1 MILEVGDQSKCSRG
15 SEEMAIIHACKF
27 PCYVSRIS
35 PAKNYPKDD
44 PRYLWV
50 EDDHDLYLYIID
62 PPKPLFQIESIYK
75 TLAFGEGRQKILVH
89 CNQGQSRSVALAI
102 LLWSFYGDKH
112 DSFEEAKKDFEDTHP
127 DYPVTPNR
135 GIQEFLTTNW
145 NNINNHDIPTI
156 RESSKNLEANEK
168 TPTRYCKQK

>member
-1 MILEVGDQSKCSRG
+1 MFLEIGGQSTCKRG
-15 SEEMAIIHACKF
+15 SEEQAVIHACKF
-27 PCYVSRIS
+27 PCYTSRIS
-35 PAKNYPKDD
+35 PTKSYPKDN

-50 EDDHDLYLYIID
+50 EDDHDLYLNIID
-62 PPKPLFQIESIYK
+62 PPTKPLFQIESIYK
-75 TLAFGEGRQKILVH
+75 VLAFGEGRQSILVH

-102 LLWSFYGDKH
+102 LLWSFYGDRH
-112 DSFEEAKKDFEDTHP
+112 DSFEEAKKDFEEAHP

-156 RESSKNLEANEK
+156 REGSKNTENNEEA
-168 TPTRYCKQK
+168 PS